1 MTSRRMIWTMAIGCG
16 LSVANLYY
24 SQPLLEVMARD
35 FGVSDRAMG
44 LVATLAQVGYALG
57 LLFFVPLGDL
67 VERRGFIVAMLA
79 AVTLNLLALAAA
91 PGFVWLAVASCCLGA
106 TTIVPQL
113 IIPFAATIAPD
124 HERGKVV
131 GTVMSG
137 LLVGI
142 LSARTISGV
151 VGNYLG
157 WRAMYGIAA
166 ALMAALILAI
176 RTSLPSSAASAVGL
190 SYPMLMRSMGALY
203 RSEPVLRHSAL
214 FGAMTFGA
222 FSAFWTNLAFHL
234 SRPPFGYGS
243 EIVGL
248 FGIIG
253 VGGALAAPL
262 IGIFADR
269 RSARWT
275 IGLGLLLMLAAFAVF
290 AGLGNTLGGMIGGV
304 ILLDLGVQCS
314 HVSNQARIYAL
325 RPEARNR
332 LNTIYMVTFFCGG
345 AVGSFGGSQAWS
357 RWGWSGVCAMGSAF
371 LMIALAA
378 FRATRHDMTPLGAA
392 PSTRIDDSL

>member
-1 MTSRRMIWTMAIGCG
+1 M
-16 LSVANLYY
+16 
-24 SQPLLEVMARD
+24 P
-35 FGVSDRAMG
+35 
-44 LVATLAQVGYALG
+44 
-57 LLFFVPLGDL
+57 LFFVPLGDL
-67 VERRGFIVAMLA
+67 LERRGFIVAMLA
-79 AVTLNLLALAAA
+79 AVTLNLMAVAAA
-91 PGFVWLAVASCCLGA
+91 PGFLWLAVASFCLGA

-113 IIPFAATIAPD
+113 IVPFAATIAPGR
-124 HERGKVV
+124 ERGKVV

-157 WRAMYGIAA
+157 WRAMYAIAA
-166 ALMAALILAI
+166 ALMAALILAV
-176 RTSLPSSAASAVGL
+176 RTILPRSTPSVVGL
-190 SYPMLMRSMGALY
+190 SYSKLLRSMGELD
-203 RSEPVLRHSAL
+203 RTEPVLRHSAL

-243 EIVGL
+243 QIVGL

-253 VGGALAAPL
+253 VGGALAAPW

-269 RSARWT
+269 RSARWA

-314 HVSNQARIYAL
+314 HVSNQARIYGL

-345 AVGSFGGSQAWS
+345 AIGSFGGSQAWS
-357 RWGWSGVCAMGSAF
+357 RWGWSGVCAVGSAF
-371 LMIALAA
+371 LVIALAA
-378 FRATRHDMTPLGAA
+378 FRATRQDQPLSEAA
-392 PSTRIDDSL
+392 ASTIAGDPL